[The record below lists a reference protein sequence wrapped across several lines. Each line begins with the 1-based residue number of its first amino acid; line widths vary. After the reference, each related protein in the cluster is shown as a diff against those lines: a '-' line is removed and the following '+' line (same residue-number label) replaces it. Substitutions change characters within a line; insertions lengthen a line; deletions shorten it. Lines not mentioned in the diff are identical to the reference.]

1 MFKLAYKQCSCFIKG
16 WFHCLTSESKGRFLV
31 KNVLMFGSA
40 WCLFMAQIQFSL
52 IKKIKIGRPEH
63 LQMPHPLYLITS
75 HFCLTPT
82 FSQSGRHMWITTP
95 YFRKHKLIAI
105 DLSKHQARDADP
117 IALQQINFTVD
128 LSGSNNRLIFFII
141 EEGKET
147 ILNFSQGTV
156 KAIII
161 LFCFNIISI

>member
-1 MFKLAYKQCSCFIKG
+1 
-16 WFHCLTSESKGRFLV
+16 
-31 KNVLMFGSA
+31 
-40 WCLFMAQIQFSL
+40 
-52 IKKIKIGRPEH
+52 
-63 LQMPHPLYLITS
+63 
-75 HFCLTPT
+75 
-82 FSQSGRHMWITTP
+82 MWITTP

-128 LSGSNNRLIFFII
+128 QSGSNNRLIFFII